1 MALVRIA
8 AAVLIGLILTAA
20 GAVIAPAAWHSMQL
34 RLAADDPA
42 ALADLRLKGG
52 VLTAERVAAE
62 IAAALAANDD
72 DLARSLIALADAN
85 GLPVSDEQQTHLA
98 KLEADA
104 PQRTARDF
112 AGGFTAG
119 ETDSLAG
126 LAGAVTGDVIGYG
139 DLRDLWREGQTLA
152 RGGEPD
158 EIVVGLAAV
167 GLAITA
173 GTWASLGIALPARS
187 GVTAVKAAR
196 KAGRLSKPLAASLT
210 RMSTDVVDQRSVRQ
224 ALAAARRLEL
234 SEARTLARQAVR
246 PGAVG
251 RLKALS
257 EDAATL
263 YSRTGQRGV
272 MQTLALAENA
282 DEVRRAARLAASHGG
297 KTRAI
302 LKVLGRGAL
311 VLGGIL
317 GSLVSWTLAAIA
329 WVFAVMLF
337 ARRLGLWLGRRLWP
351 RRSRGVSIAQPSL
364 KRPVPA
370 LPLARPTQTG
380 CTSVL
385 CSPTTTSTISPSRSL
400 MVGAA

>member
-1 MALVRIA
+1 
-8 AAVLIGLILTAA
+8 
-20 GAVIAPAAWHSMQL
+20 MQL

-42 ALADLRLKGG
+42 ALANLRLKGG
-52 VLTAERVAAE
+52 VLTPERVEAE
-62 IAAALAANDD
+62 IAAAVAANDD
-72 DLARSLIALADAN
+72 ELARSFIALAEAN
-85 GLPVSDEQQTHLA
+85 GLPVSAEQQAQLA
-98 KLEADA
+98 KLEAGT
-104 PQRTARDF
+104 PKRTARDF
-112 AGGFTAG
+112 AGGFIAG

-173 GTWASLGIALPARS
+173 GTWATLGSTLPARG
-187 GVTAVKAAR
+187 GVTVVKAAR
-196 KAGRLSKPLAASLT
+196 KAGRLSQPLATSLT
-210 RMSTDVVDQRSVRQ
+210 RMTTDVVDQGAVRQ
-224 ALAAARRLEL
+224 ALASARRLEL
-234 SEARTLARQAVR
+234 SETRTLARQAVR

-263 YSRTGQRGV
+263 YTRTGQRGV
-272 MQTLALAENA
+272 MQTLALTEHAN
-282 DEVRRAARLAASHGG
+282 EVRRAARLAASQGSR
-297 KTRAI
+297 TRAI

-317 GSLVSWTLAAIA
+317 GTLVSWTLAAIA
-329 WVFAVMLF
+329 WVFAVMLC

-351 RRSRGVSIAQPSL
+351 RPLRSSDADARRGQTTCLPGPGSRATLPGMAASL
-364 KRPVPA
+364 R
-370 LPLARPTQTG
+370 
-380 CTSVL
+380 
-385 CSPTTTSTISPSRSL
+385 
-400 MVGAA
+400 